1 MAVFKPTQEE
11 INQYLARFEENIPL
25 VISGRGLFTRKY
37 QIHFVES
44 DINLRSG
51 LYRIENI
58 EPNKQYKIVGGFD
71 KTKLEEFIDHDW
83 ISPSDKMPMLFNKR
97 LVNKIQIICPNDFI
111 ALPVTI
117 INLTDQVEVYEN
129 RDFYIINALNT
140 LDAIDEDKSTFCD
153 TTWSDDSK
161 KPKKRVYKKNPWNG
175 HLLAFEKNIKEM
187 IWHPSLAKEL
197 YPSKQF
203 HFLTPEEDSFYW
215 LAGYPDGHNKETW
228 SIWLK
233 GVEKTMAYPRKS
245 LYKLMGEEY
254 HHKRPE

>member
-11 INQYLARFEENIPL
+11 INQYLARFEGDIPL
-25 VISGRGLFTRKY
+25 VISGRGLFTYKF

-44 DINLRSG
+44 EINLRSG
-51 LYRIENI
+51 LYQIHNLD
-58 EPNKQYKIVGGFD
+58 PDKQYRIVAGFN

-83 ISPSDKMPMLFNKR
+83 ISPSGKMPMLFNKR

-117 INLTDQVEVYEN
+117 INLTDQVESYEN
-129 RDFYIINALNT
+129 RDFYIVNAINT
-140 LDAIDEDKSTFCD
+140 LDVIDKDKSVIDEYKRVE
-153 TTWSDDSK
+153 
-161 KPKKRVYKKNPWNG
+161 KRVYIDNPWNG

-187 IWHPSLAKEL
+187 IWHPSLAKVL
-197 YPSKQF
+197 YPSKRF
-203 HFLTPEEDSFYW
+203 HFLTPEEDSFYS
-215 LAGYPDGHNKETW
+215 LAGYPAGHNKETW

-245 LYKLMGEEY
+245 LFKFMGEDY
-254 HHKRPE
+254 AKKA

>member
-11 INQYLARFEENIPL
+11 INQYLSRFEGNVPL
-25 VISGRGLFTRKY
+25 VISGRGLFTYKY

-51 LYRIENI
+51 LYQIKNI
-58 EPNKQYKIVGGFD
+58 DPNKQYKIVAGFN

-83 ISPSDKMPMLFNKR
+83 IDDSGKMPMLFNKR
-97 LVNKIQIICPNDFI
+97 LVEKIKRICPSDFI

-117 INLTDQVEVYEN
+117 INLTDQVEAYEN
-129 RDFYIINALNT
+129 RDFYIVNAINT
-140 LDAIDEDKSTFCD
+140 LDVIDKEKSVIDEYERVE
-153 TTWSDDSK
+153 
-161 KPKKRVYKKNPWNG
+161 KRVYKNNPWNG
-175 HLLAFEKNIKEM
+175 HLLAFEKNIKKM
-187 IWHPSLAKEL
+187 IWHPSLAKKL

-203 HFLTPEEDSFYW
+203 HFLTPEEDSFYHS
-215 LAGYPDGHNKETW
+215 AGYPEGYNKDTW

-245 LYKLMGEEY
+245 LYKLMGEEWKN
-254 HHKRPE
+254 KRKDL